1 MGAEGRGGGGVAGGE
16 ERAAQREGAKKTE
29 TSEDFSSEVCLNK
42 ARFRGVRSSRT
53 RNPGVSVFRRLKL
66 CLCGAC
72 VLVWLA
78 GCGGGAMQQPPPPPP
93 PQITGVSVA
102 PQSVAIEAGATTQF
116 TATVTGDAT
125 NSVTWSVNGV
135 AGGNSTTGTIDASGN
150 YTAPQG
156 TGVAVT
162 ITATSTKDTTK
173 SGNASAKGV
182 APGTYAATNNAQVV
196 QYTVTTPADAKV
208 SVEFGLDTNYGTPT
222 WQQAT
227 PAGGGAV
234 SLFVAGMKANTTYHM
249 RGVVAFN
256 DGSIFKDADHTFA
269 VPSLPA
275 GVLPTITTTTAGT
288 RQSGVE
294 VLDLLSSGSKV
305 DTVITDLDG
314 NPIWSYDPG
323 LGSGVIPQPIKLL
336 PNGDFLLNFAAGQP
350 DGANSQLQEV
360 DLGGNLK
367 WSLSAAQLNAA
378 LSQATC
384 SGCNINVVGTHHD
397 AVLLPN
403 GHIIVIAALLNTT
416 VVQNTTVTGD
426 VIIDLDQNRTPVWVW
441 NEFDHLDINRR
452 PLSFPDWTH
461 TNAVI
466 YSPDDGNLIVSIR
479 NQNWLVKV
487 NYANGTGD
495 GSILWKLGFQGDFI
509 LQDSQGVAD
518 NDPTHWFFAQHGPS
532 FTTSNTAGKFGLILF
547 DNGDDRGYPVTTPS
561 PGSCGVTGQPACF
574 STIPMLSIDEGG
586 KTATVTLH
594 PSAQV
599 YSFFGGNAEV
609 LKNGHIEYCE
619 STTNPATDGDIYEI
633 TADNNPSIIWN
644 LHVTGQTVYRG
655 FRLPSLYPGV
665 QW

>member
-42 ARFRGVRSSRT
+42 ARFRGVRSSR
-53 RNPGVSVFRRLKL
+53 RRDPGVSLFRRLKL

-102 PQSVAIEAGATTQF
+102 PQSVAIAAGATTQF

-135 AGGNSTTGTIDASGN
+135 AGGNSTTGTIDANGN

-275 GVLPTITTTTAGT
+275 GVLPTITTTTTTGASP
-288 RQSGVE
+288 QSGVE
-294 VLDLLSSGSKV
+294 VLDLAGVGSSLPQGV
-305 DTVITDLDG
+305 VVTDLSG
-314 NPIWSYDPG
+314 NVLWTYYPTMPA
-323 LGSGVIPQPIKLL
+323 GVSPNPIKLL
-336 PNGDFLLNFAAGQP
+336 PNGHFLINFNAQP
-350 DGANSQLQEV
+350 DGTDSVLQEV
-360 DLGGNLK
+360 DLGGDVVWQMTAADLN
-367 WSLSAAQLNAA
+367 SALAA
-378 LSQATC
+378 
-384 SGCNINVVGTHHD
+384 
-397 AVLLPN
+397 
-403 GHIIVIAALLNTT
+403 
-416 VVQNTTVTGD
+416 
-426 VIIDLDQNRTPVWVW
+426 
-441 NEFDHLDINRR
+441 
-452 PLSFPDWTH
+452 
-461 TNAVI
+461 
-466 YSPDDGNLIVSIR
+466 
-479 NQNWLVKV
+479 
-487 NYANGTGD
+487 
-495 GSILWKLGFQGDFI
+495 
-509 LQDSQGVAD
+509 
-518 NDPTHWFFAQHGPS
+518 
-532 FTTSNTAGKFGLILF
+532 
-547 DNGDDRGYPVTTPS
+547 
-561 PGSCGVTGQPACF
+561 
-574 STIPMLSIDEGG
+574 
-586 KTATVTLH
+586 
-594 PSAQV
+594 
-599 YSFFGGNAEV
+599 
-609 LKNGHIEYCE
+609 
-619 STTNPATDGDIYEI
+619 
-633 TADNNPSIIWN
+633 
-644 LHVTGQTVYRG
+644 
-655 FRLPSLYPGV
+655 
-665 QW
+665 